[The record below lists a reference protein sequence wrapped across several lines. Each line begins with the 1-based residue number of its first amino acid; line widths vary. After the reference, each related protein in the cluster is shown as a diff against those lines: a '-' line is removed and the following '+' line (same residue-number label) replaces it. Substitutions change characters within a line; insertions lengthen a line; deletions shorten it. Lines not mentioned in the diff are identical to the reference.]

1 MVTVLVYKYDASV
14 VVLGGAY
21 LNPYLEHWDP

>member
-1 MVTVLVYKYDASV
+1 MVTVLVYKYDAS